1 MDWINRSISSR
12 IVGSVISARLMVCG
26 RIVGSVIS
34 ARLMVC
40 GLGLGVRTKKELIEW
55 SDGGFVGGFVVG
67 CVSRSSSGVFKA
79 MVNCDDIGREDCGCD
94 VGWKD

>member
-1 MDWINRSISSR
+1 MDWISRSISSR
-12 IVGSVISARLMVCG
+12 VVGSVISARLMVRG
-26 RIVGSVIS
+26 P
-34 ARLMVC
+34 
-40 GLGLGVRTKKELIEW
+40 GLGVWTKKELIEW
-55 SDGGFVGGFVVG
+55 SDGGCVGGFVVG